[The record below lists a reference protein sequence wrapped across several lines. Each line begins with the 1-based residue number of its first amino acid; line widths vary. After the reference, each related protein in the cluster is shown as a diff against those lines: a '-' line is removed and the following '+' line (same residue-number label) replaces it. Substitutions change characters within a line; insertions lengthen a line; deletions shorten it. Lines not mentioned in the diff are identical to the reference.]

1 MGKNLSK
8 ETIHPSRKR
17 IVAFLLVL
25 TIVAGLFPT
34 VAFADTAP
42 IDNGIL
48 LSAEDLSVYQY
59 DGGSITA
66 LVCKNSQVV
75 PDAEIEWESSNPN
88 ILLIQS
94 PAAIPNSITCQFLAV
109 GTGEATITAR
119 AEGFTQT
126 CKVTV
131 TSPLELSM
139 NSTGTITLTDYTY
152 PGDNVPTAPDEGN
165 EIFTVDCSINE
176 CGKKLEK
183 SPKVGDWIVAT
194 DGTFVVTGIGED
206 GKIGV
211 SKLPDPSGI
220 EAGTQTTWQVDNY
233 NSDIIDCEMTDRITA
248 KITPKAAGRTEI
260 EFSEPTFG
268 LSAKVTVYVDTYCII
283 WDVDGIF
290 STSYVAKGELPEYP
304 NGAPS
309 KEATDGFVYS
319 FTEWQPALAAATK
332 HQTYVAQ
339 FEETRRVTLTMSQSE
354 LTMTLNGEEPT
365 YTLTCNVSPSLESL
379 GQQLAWSSDTPD
391 VVSVS
396 QDGVLT
402 AHAAGEAII
411 TARVGDFYAT
421 CNVTVENGDGFHTI
435 TFIVPGVSSEKQV
448 LRAGETPTP
457 TINTEKPEDD
467 YASYAFT
474 GWKPEIAPVTGDATY
489 TAQYDEDVKLYTV
502 QFKNYDGTILQT
514 LQKPFGSIPIYSK
527 ATPTKPSE
535 ENTAYVFSTWEP
547 AITSVVASTEP
558 IVYTATFRAVPKAE
572 LEYELV
578 ISESEHTGYIGDSF
592 RLTVETNPDGIDLS
606 ELVWWSSDPNYATVE
621 QDGTVTL
628 VGEGTTSINVTDGAK
643 SAFCTVTVSS
653 LNYTITWEAAET
665 GTFQTTVAD
674 GVIPTYPFATPA
686 KATKNGYYY
695 TFEGWEPEPTA
706 SHGNATYR
714 AKMTAH
720 KVASF
725 RLNNTTLSL
734 AVGDSAAL
742 EVLEVYPEDAAITWS
757 SSRPDVASV
766 DGDGNVQAL
775 GQGTATITAKSGV
788 TEHTCVVTVRAGT
801 TYEITWLVD
810 GQEPYKTIVAKGE
823 TPVYDKETP
832 TKAQDEQYSYTFKDW
847 YPTIVPADDNKSY
860 MAQWNKTEREYTVT
874 WVIGKV
880 DVSGYEAYQRTVV
893 EKYHYGEIPT
903 PPSGY
908 EIPTDGNYSHTFLG
922 WEPSVVLREG
932 VKADTVITAKYRS
945 EKQAGITLNHT
956 AASLKIGERLQLRAT
971 TYPQMAYGWSSDN
984 REVATV
990 DDEGMVRAVGNGT
1003 ATIKCESENGQ
1014 YFATCKI
1021 TVAEEVFTV
1030 RWDVDGNITEQIYSR
1045 GQIPSYNNGVD
1056 PVKEATPQYTYKFT
1070 SWSPAIVSVTEDV
1083 TYTANFQREDRY
1095 YTVTWANDGD
1105 STTEQYLYG
1114 TTPSYKG
1121 ITSKP
1126 STAAES
1132 WVFRGWSPE
1141 LSEVTRDVTY
1151 TADYQRVPKTY
1162 SITWDVGGKKTQTVW
1177 EYGQTPKFEGSTN
1190 IEPDANYTY
1199 KFKGWN
1205 TPIAPVTGDA
1215 TYVAQYDKTVRK
1227 YTITWNV
1234 DGKLTQEQYE
1244 YGQKPS
1250 FKGSTD
1256 KAATNAATYVFNG
1269 WNETIANVTGDK
1281 TYIATYKTIE
1291 KTYTITF
1298 KNWDN
1303 STLGQPAKYKYGEM
1317 PSYTGIPTKPNTT
1330 ANGKTVSYT
1339 FDGWT
1344 PDIATVTKDATY
1356 VAKFKASDGS
1366 STISPDDE
1374 DAVTVT
1380 FKNWDLTVLET
1391 KVVKAGTVPTY
1402 GGATPTR
1409 PTDRT
1414 YRYSFKSWSPSL
1426 EAVTKDTTY
1435 IAQYYQQGADYLILT
1450 QTMISEAQKN
1460 EMSAYEF
1467 PCGILYIT
1475 SEGIKAL
1482 AEYKDIISVNIT
1494 QSDNTVTAEFYKGS
1508 SDKVITDDIPGLIFL
1523 AREIYSGD
1531 SIEISKGTEGKD
1543 YEVEPFSVISKAGA
1557 YVNLPGTCKFRPQ
1570 SAISKFVDVV
1580 DNAWHSSAIYAL
1592 FSRKMM
1598 VGTGANMFSTEKNI
1612 TRGMACTVLYRLS
1625 GEPSFVGGTAFSDVD
1640 PYAWYAKAVFW
1651 ASANNLLPGYD
1662 NGSFGVNKAITRED
1676 MALLFYNY
1684 AAYIGKDVSQTS
1696 RLGKYHDAGVVSAAN
1711 TTAMEW
1717 TVHEGI
1723 IVGRSNTKLEPKGK
1737 TTRGEFAT
1745 IIYRFLQSF
1754 MKIDDDKVTWIEYK
1768 EDTAKTSTNKTQTNT
1783 NTTKK

>member
-88 ILLIQS
+88 VLLLQS
-94 PAAIPNSITCQFLAV
+94 PAAMPNSITCQFLAV

-139 NSTGTITLTDYTY
+139 NGTGTITLTDYTY
-152 PGDNVPTAPDEGN
+152 TGDNIPTAPDEGN
-165 EIFTVDCSINE
+165 EIFTVDCPINE

-194 DGTFVVTGIGED
+194 DGTFIVTEIRED
-206 GKIGV
+206 GNFGV

-220 EAGTQTTWQVDNY
+220 EAGAQTTWQVDNY

-283 WDVDGIF
+283 WNVDGIF
-290 STSYVAKGELPEYP
+290 STSYVPKGELPEYP

-319 FTEWQPALAAATK
+319 FTEWQPALTAATK

-365 YTLTCNVSPSLESL
+365 YTLACNVSPSLESL

-421 CNVTVENGDGFHTI
+421 CNVTVENGEGFHTI

-448 LRAGETPTP
+448 LRAGETPAP
-457 TINTEKPEDD
+457 TISTEKPEDD
-467 YASYAFT
+467 YASYSFT
-474 GWKPEIAPVTGDATY
+474 GWKPEIAPVSGDATY

-535 ENTAYVFSTWEP
+535 DDTAYVFSTWEP

-558 IVYTATFRAVPKAE
+558 IVYTATFRVVPKTE

-578 ISESEHTGYIGDSF
+578 ISESEHVGHIGDSF
-592 RLTVETNPDGIDLS
+592 RLTATPNPSGTSLG
-606 ELVWWSSDPNYATVE
+606 ELVWWSENTNCATVAA
-621 QDGTVTL
+621 DGTVSL
-628 VGEGTTSINVTDGAK
+628 IGEGTALIKVTDGLKQARCK
-643 SAFCTVTVSS
+643 VTVNSQ
-653 LNYTITWEAAET
+653 NYTITWEAAET
-665 GTFQTTVAD
+665 GTFYTTVSD
-674 GVIPTYPFATPA
+674 GEVPEYQFAIPEKEA
-686 KATKNGYYY
+686 KNGYYY
-695 TFEGWEPEPTA
+695 TFEGWEPEPSA
-706 SHGNATYR
+706 AHGNTTYR
-714 AKMTAH
+714 AKMEAH
-720 KVASF
+720 RIASF
-725 RLNNTTLSL
+725 ELDKTSLSL
-734 AVGDSAAL
+734 TVGEKTAL
-742 EVLEVYPEDAAITWS
+742 KAIELSPEDAKITWS
-757 SSRPDVASV
+757 SSAPEVVMV
-766 DGDGNVQAL
+766 DGNGNVEAV
-775 GQGTATITAKSGV
+775 GQGTATITAKAGI
-788 TEHTCVVTVRAGT
+788 TERTCVVTVNTEAS
-801 TYEITWLVD
+801 YEITWVID
-810 GQEPYKTIVAKGE
+810 DQTSYKTTVTKGE
-823 TPVYDKETP
+823 VPAYDKDTP
-832 TKAQDEQYSYTFKDW
+832 TKAADERYTYEFSHW
-847 YPTIVPADDNKSY
+847 SPEPTAATGNATY
-860 MAQWNKTEREYTVT
+860 TAQWTKTEREHTVT

-880 DVSGYEAYQRTVV
+880 NVPGFEAYERTVI
-893 EKYHYGEIPT
+893 EKYHYNEIPVAPSNYDV
-903 PPSGY
+903 PP
-908 EIPTDGNYSHTFLG
+908 EKNYTHTFMR
-922 WEPSVVLREG
+922 WEPADIFNG
-932 VKADTVITAKYRS
+932 VKADTTVTAIYKS
-945 EKQAGITLNHT
+945 ERKVGIALNCT
-956 AASLKIGERLQLRAT
+956 EASMKIGKRLQLEAS
-971 TYPQMAYGWSSDN
+971 TYPEMPYTWDSSN
-984 REVATV
+984 PSVATI
-990 DDEGMVRAVGNGT
+990 D
-1003 ATIKCESENGQ
+1003 ENGIAHALAEGQTTITCTSTDGQ
-1014 YFATCKI
+1014 YSASCFL
-1021 TVAEEVFTV
+1021 TVSEDVFTV
-1030 RWDVDGNITEQIYSR
+1030 TWNVDGEKTQQEYTRGTPPRYNN
-1045 GQIPSYNNGVD
+1045 GQIPQKD
-1056 PVKEATPQYTYKFT
+1056 ADARYTYTFT
-1070 SWSPAIVSVTEDV
+1070 SWSPAIEPVTEDV
-1083 TYTANFQREDRY
+1083 EYVANFKQEDRY
-1095 YTVTWANDGD
+1095 YTITWDNDGTV
-1105 STTEQYLYG
+1105 TTEKYLYG
-1114 TTPSYKG
+1114 ETPSYKG
-1121 ITSKP
+1121 STLKP
-1126 STAAES
+1126 ETDAAT
-1132 WVFRGWSPE
+1132 WLFKGWTPSIDLVVE
-1141 LSEVTRDVTY
+1141 DTKY
-1151 TADYQRVPKTY
+1151 TAEYQKTPKQYT
-1162 SITWDVGGKKTQTVW
+1162 ITWDIGGIKTTETH
-1177 EYGQTPKFEGSTN
+1177 EYGKTPSFKGTPSIAPDTN
-1190 IEPDANYTY
+1190 YSYT
-1199 KFKGWN
+1199 FKGWYPAISN
-1205 TPIAPVTGDA
+1205 VTGDT
-1215 TYVAQYDKTVRK
+1215 TYLAQFDKTVRK
-1227 YTITWNV
+1227 YNITWNV
-1234 DGKLTQEQYE
+1234 DDRTTTEQYE
-1244 YGQKPS
+1244 YGEKPS
-1250 FKGSTD
+1250 FKGNTD
-1256 KAATNAATYVFNG
+1256 KAETDAASYVFIG
-1269 WNETIANVTGDK
+1269 WDSTITNVTGEK
-1281 TYIATYKTIE
+1281 TYTAKYKTIE
-1291 KTYTITF
+1291 KTYVVTF
-1298 KNWDN
+1298 RNWDN
-1303 STLGQPAKYKYGEM
+1303 SILGEPITYKYGEM
-1317 PSYTGIPTKPNTT
+1317 PSYKGIPTKPSTT
-1330 ANGKTVSYT
+1330 SNGKTTYYV

-1344 PDIATVTKDATY
+1344 PELATVTKDVTY
-1356 VAKFKASDGS
+1356 IAKFKASDKDASG
-1366 STISPDDE
+1366 DAGYDE
-1374 DAVTVT
+1374 VTVT

-1391 KVVKAGTVPTY
+1391 KTVKAGTVPTY
-1402 GGATPTR
+1402 GGQTPTR
-1409 PTDRT
+1409 ATDKT
-1414 YRYSFKSWSPSL
+1414 YRYMFKGWSPSL
-1426 EAVTKDTTY
+1426 EAVNKDTTY

-1494 QSDNTVTAEFYKGS
+1494 QNGNTVTAEFYKGS

-1531 SIEISKGTEGKD
+1531 SIEISKGTEGKN
-1543 YEVEPFSVISKAGA
+1543 YEIEPFSVISKAGA
-1557 YVNLPGTCKFRPQ
+1557 YVNLQGTCKFRPQ
-1570 SAISKFVDVV
+1570 SAISKFMDVV

-1598 VGTGANMFSTEKNI
+1598 VGTAPSVFSTEKNI
-1612 TRGMACTVLYRLS
+1612 TREMACTVLYRLS
-1625 GEPSFVGGTAFSDVD
+1625 GGPSFVGGTAFNDVD

-1662 NGSFGVNKAITRED
+1662 NGSFGVGRAISRED
-1676 MALLFYNY
+1676 MALLLYNY
-1684 AAYIGKDVSQTS
+1684 AAYIGKDVSKTT
-1696 RLGKYHDAGVVSAAN
+1696 RLGKYHDAGIISTEN

-1745 IIYRFLQSF
+1745 IIYRFLQNF
-1754 MKIDDDKVTWIEYK
+1754 MKIDDDTVTWIEFK
-1768 EDTAKTSTNKTQTNT
+1768 EDTTKTAT
-1783 NTTKK
+1783 NTTQTKK